1 MKKKL
6 YILIIIF
13 LILASKF
20 VGQNID
26 GVWLSTH
33 ILETAKRNIP
43 YQPDSIFTKSYL
55 LLDFIDKKN
64 VIIQGLG
71 KDQEIGDFSIT
82 HNNVKN

>member
-1 MKKKL
+1 M
-6 YILIIIF
+6 F
-13 LILASKF
+13 
-20 VGQNID
+20 
-26 GVWLSTH
+26 TH
-33 ILETAKRNIP
+33 ILEKAKRNIP

-82 HNNVKN
+82 NNNVKIKVGNDFIEGAFTGNELILCIL